1 MVICVGGQFQD
12 EMATSKRRIDDAG
25 LSWIT
30 DRKARLLTNASDPK
44 QIPPGQAQSACG
56 PEGERVRTN
65 LGVLDY
71 RPPH

>member
-25 LSWIT
+25 QFWIT

-56 PEGERVRTN
+56 P
-65 LGVLDY
+65 
-71 RPPH
+71 